1 MPALTELPPELFE
14 RILVHLRTKDIYA
27 CAATCKLLHSAVA
40 LSPLLQYHIDLEV
53 AGLQEGPACAPG
65 IQDRVRALHTF
76 QKRWNTLDWHPQIR
90 APFWDSGNIWDLY
103 GGVFGQGNI
112 GGRGTAFHFTRL
124 PSRACGVETVESW
137 EFKNIEVPNGVR
149 DFSFDPAQDLLVL
162 LDMKSWPLT
171 VHLRTLSTNERHPRA
186 TKHAFEYMREGAQHP
201 DVRDESFY
209 LQIMGHLVAVLR
221 LPRGPRRLAL
231 HNLNELVILNWVTGE
246 LVTTLQTPYLALLTF
261 SFISPTHFIAGVGID
276 DGDPTRFSLASN
288 PRIQVYRFDPHAKT
302 HTLPTLTATLL
313 LPELQLG
320 YRIGYLLTRSD
331 PAPAAVMSPK
341 RPFGLAPDDR
351 LLVITLMIRKEQT
364 LQVSETVNFFVH
376 MSTLLDL
383 ERQERDGTGEVP
395 WDRWSSRARCYPTR
409 PELTWVCYVYGSRF
423 ILPLD
428 VESGIDG
435 RVHPCVLDFN
445 QMELRRVLHDQQKQ
459 TNAQAKDLT
468 EAVEVINIDADS
480 DMDVASDG
488 DEAPDDEWEDE
499 ADTEVATLCDVSYHR
514 SDSFKKPIKSALP
527 FRSLVSKY
535 ELRCT
540 ALMLDEDNIVCVK
553 EDDPRRLSFLP
564 L

>member
-1 MPALTELPPELFE
+1 
-14 RILVHLRTKDIYA
+14 
-27 CAATCKLLHSAVA
+27 
-40 LSPLLQYHIDLEV
+40 
-53 AGLQEGPACAPG
+53 
-65 IQDRVRALHTF
+65 
-76 QKRWNTLDWHPQIR
+76 
-90 APFWDSGNIWDLY
+90 
-103 GGVFGQGNI
+103 
-112 GGRGTAFHFTRL
+112 
-124 PSRACGVETVESW
+124 
-137 EFKNIEVPNGVR
+137 
-149 DFSFDPAQDLLVL
+149 
-162 LDMKSWPLT
+162 
-171 VHLRTLSTNERHPRA
+171 
-186 TKHAFEYMREGAQHP
+186 
-201 DVRDESFY
+201 
-209 LQIMGHLVAVLR
+209 
-221 LPRGPRRLAL
+221 
-231 HNLNELVILNWVTGE
+231 
-246 LVTTLQTPYLALLTF
+246 
-261 SFISPTHFIAGVGID
+261 
-276 DGDPTRFSLASN
+276 
-288 PRIQVYRFDPHAKT
+288 
-302 HTLPTLTATLL
+302 
-313 LPELQLG
+313 
-320 YRIGYLLTRSD
+320 
-331 PAPAAVMSPK
+331 MSPK

-409 PELTWVCYVYGSRF
+409 PEVRGSKFNLLAEPIYLRSSQLTWVCYVYGSRF

-514 SDSFKKPIKSALP
+514 SDSFKSTSCKCAVHGAHRGRRANQERLTVPITRLQIRVALYCADAG
-527 FRSLVSKY
+527 RG
-535 ELRCT
+535 
-540 ALMLDEDNIVCVK
+540 
-553 EDDPRRLSFLP
+553 
-564 L
+564 